1 MTCVRSQTGILRVRG
16 IKVLGGKKMRSKTI
30 KKVIAAAVVAAMG
43 ITSIVPAAPAQAA
56 VKTKKLTVKTKK
68 ITLYKGAAAGYGSV
82 KLKVTVKPKKAKV
95 TYKINKKKIAS
106 VSKKGLVKA
115 KKPGTAKITVKS
127 GKKKVVVKVVVKK
140 IKKKVKKVTATKN
153 VTVNVGDTQK
163 IKTTVKPKKAT
174 LKKLTFTSNAKKI
187 AKVSAKGVITGVKAG
202 KAKITVKAVDGS
214 KKKATVAVV
223 VTAAAVT
230 SNPAITTGP
239 AVTSTVSPS
248 GDATPTP
255 GGDVT
260 PTPGGDA
267 TPTPGGDA
275 TPTPTPSDSANT
287 PSPSPAYKAVTA
299 TTKDGVKSYSVKELE
314 KAESYKVTFG
324 GDTAEVSKDDITA
337 VATWYGKNTAKVKEN
352 LTKDLAE
359 NAKKFIE
366 KKYDSKDSTLAVKG
380 LTYSKEAGKNTI
392 NVTKDGVKVAVT
404 AVVNDDTVTVTGTG
418 DKKFSMDVKGTAAEC
433 TVSNLTI
440 GEQTFAG
447 TYKVTTAV
455 DDKDT
460 ITATVKT
467 ASGTS
472 TIVMDKTG
480 KITKLEVPES
490 IALVLEA
497 K

>member
-1 MTCVRSQTGILRVRG
+1 
-16 IKVLGGKKMRSKTI
+16 MRSKTI

-140 IKKKVKKVTATKN
+140 IKKKVTKVTATKN

-223 VTAAAVT
+223 VTAAAVAT
-230 SNPAITTGP
+230 SPAVTGP
-239 AVTSTVSPS
+239 AVTATVSPS
-248 GDATPTP
+248 AGAPTT
-255 GGDVT
+255 G
-260 PTPGGDA
+260 
-267 TPTPGGDA
+267 
-275 TPTPTPSDSANT
+275 TPSADAST
-287 PSPSPAYKAVTA
+287 SPSASPSAVPSAEPSTAPSADPSVEPTYKAVTT
-299 TTKDGVKSYSVKELE
+299 TTKDGVKSYSVEELE

-392 NVTKDGVKVAVT
+392 NVTKDGVNVAVT

-418 DKKFSMDVKGTAAEC
+418 DKNFSMDVKGTAAEY

-440 GEQTFAG
+440 GKQTFAG

-472 TIVMDKTG
+472 TIVVDKTG

-490 IALVLEA
+490 IDLVLEA

>member
-140 IKKKVKKVTATKN
+140 IKKKVTKVTATKN

-187 AKVSAKGVITGVKAG
+187 AKVNAKGVITGVKAG

-223 VTAAAVT
+223 VTAAAVAT
-230 SNPAITTGP
+230 SPAVTGP
-239 AVTSTVSPS
+239 AVTATVSPS
-248 GDATPTP
+248 AGAPTT
-255 GGDVT
+255 G
-260 PTPGGDA
+260 
-267 TPTPGGDA
+267 
-275 TPTPTPSDSANT
+275 TPSADAST
-287 PSPSPAYKAVTA
+287 SPSASPSAVPSAEPSTAPSADPSVEPTYKAVTT

-392 NVTKDGVKVAVT
+392 NVTKDGVNVAVT

-418 DKKFSMDVKGTAAEC
+418 DKNFSMDVKGTAAEY

-440 GEQTFAG
+440 GKQTFAG

-460 ITATVKT
+460 ITAKVTT

-472 TIVMDKTG
+472 TIVVDKTG

>member
-1 MTCVRSQTGILRVRG
+1 
-16 IKVLGGKKMRSKTI
+16 MRSKTI

-140 IKKKVKKVTATKN
+140 IKKKVTKVTATKN

-187 AKVSAKGVITGVKAG
+187 AKVNAKGVITGVKAG

-239 AVTSTVSPS
+239 AVTSTVSP
-248 GDATPTP
+248 
-255 GGDVT
+255 
-260 PTPGGDA
+260 
-267 TPTPGGDA
+267 
-275 TPTPTPSDSANT
+275 TPSAGTSTTGT
-287 PSPSPAYKAVTA
+287 PSADASTSPSASPSADPSTAPSADPSVEPTYKAVTT
-299 TTKDGVKSYSVKELE
+299 TTKDGVKSYSVEELE

-337 VATWYGKNTAKVKEN
+337 VATWYGTNTAKVKEN
-352 LTKDLAE
+352 LTKNLAE
-359 NAKKFIE
+359 KAKKFIE

-418 DKKFSMDVKGTAAEC
+418 DKNFSMDVKGTAAAC

-440 GEQTFAG
+440 GKQTFAG

-460 ITATVKT
+460 ITAKVTT

-472 TIVMDKTG
+472 TIVVDKTG

-490 IALVLEA
+490 IDLVLEA

>member
-1 MTCVRSQTGILRVRG
+1 
-16 IKVLGGKKMRSKTI
+16 MRSKTI

-140 IKKKVKKVTATKN
+140 IKKKVTKVTATKN

-223 VTAAAVT
+223 VTAAAVAT
-230 SNPAITTGP
+230 SPAVTGP
-239 AVTSTVSPS
+239 AVTATVSPS
-248 GDATPTP
+248 AGAPTT
-255 GGDVT
+255 G
-260 PTPGGDA
+260 
-267 TPTPGGDA
+267 
-275 TPTPTPSDSANT
+275 TPSADAST
-287 PSPSPAYKAVTA
+287 SPSASPSAVPSAEPSTAPSADPSVEPTYKAVTT

-314 KAESYKVTFG
+314 EAESYKVTFG

-392 NVTKDGVKVAVT
+392 NVTKDGVNVAVT

-418 DKKFSMDVKGTAAEC
+418 DKNFSMDVKGTAAEY

-440 GEQTFAG
+440 GKQTFAG

-460 ITATVKT
+460 ITAKVTT

-472 TIVMDKTG
+472 TIVVDKTG